1 MSKFL
6 KLVNKVLTEDIGGDQ
21 QGPVP
26 SSETNIN
33 TANTDQAP
41 EPTEVSDTSS
51 ALPNKQDV
59 NGIDLIA
66 YKSLLQT
73 LKDSATKLAKS
84 DQERTQ
90 IADLDVDSKNT
101 KEELKPIKDALMSI
115 IYKDEKPSNTDW
127 SDE

>member
-33 TANTDQAP
+33 TANTNQAL

-51 ALPNKQDV
+51 ALPNEQDV
-59 NGIDLIA
+59 NGIDLVA
-66 YKSLLQT
+66 YKALLKT
-73 LKDSATKLAKS
+73 LKDSAAKLAKS
-84 DQERTQ
+84 DQERSQ
-90 IADLDVDSKNT
+90 VADIDIDSKNT
-101 KEELKPIKDALMSI
+101 KEELKPVKDALMSI
-115 IYKDEKPSNTDW
+115 IYKDETPADTDW